1 MDSPLR
7 RKQMNGQADRLYN
20 LLPAVY
26 RMRDAAQGYPLR
38 GLLNVIAE
46 QVNVIEADIAQL
58 YDNWFIETCQ
68 DWVVPYIGSLIGYT
82 PVEDAAQL
90 GGGTTKRDILYE
102 SILISRSEV
111 ANTIRYRRRKGTL
124 LILEDL
130 AMSVAGWPAQ
140 AVEFYQRVGVTQ
152 NISYPYLHRG

>member
-1 MDSPLR
+1 MTNTP
-7 RKQMNGQADRLYN
+7 DRLYD

-26 RMRDAAQGYPLR
+26 RLRDADLGYPLR
-38 GLLNVIAE
+38 DFLRVVAE
-46 QVNVIEADIAQL
+46 QVNAVEDDITQL
-58 YDNWFIETCQ
+58 YDNWFIETAQ

-90 GGGTTKRDILYE
+90 GGGSTRRDVRRE

-124 LILEDL
+124 LIL
-130 AMSVAGWPAQ
+130 
-140 AVEFYQRVGVTQ
+140 
-152 NISYPYLHRG
+152 